1 MQEMDLIQICL
12 FPSSISLYVYWQS
25 RALHEWPDLCLREC
39 CSQQFKMSALPCGLG
54 AAADSPPPLLL
65 SQLQPESHP
74 SSFLL
79 FSNHVFT
86 SLVRRDLQ
94 TPSEGEL
101 LQGAEGQV
109 GDEQQQQKNNNEKV
123 LRVLVNQD
131 GS

>member
-1 MQEMDLIQICL
+1 MNGLIYVSVNAAA
-12 FPSSISLYVYWQS
+12 SSSRCQLS
-25 RALHEWPDLCLREC
+25 RAGWERLRILH
-39 CSQQFKMSALPCGLG
+39 
-54 AAADSPPPLLL
+54 PPLLL
-65 SQLQPESHP
+65 SQFQPESHP

-109 GDEQQQQKNNNEKV
+109 GDEQQQQQK
-123 LRVLVNQD
+123 
-131 GS
+131 